1 MMKNYEK
8 RASTQMND
16 KTTKKILREN
26 MRKMKWLVTF
36 FICEKG
42 HNWLWNGTYILCF
55 FLKKITTSG
64 KIFHDRWSQHISPL
78 LTGWLRISGENLNK
92 KMFKKMRASSQV
104 SERAG
109 GESRV
114 ADTGSL
120 SSPADILCHSIL
132 TSTFSASFRLNFTVF
147 YSNLPLSTL
156 LYYALLHTSLLY

>member
-1 MMKNYEK
+1 M
-8 RASTQMND
+8 AL
-16 KTTKKILREN
+16 ILHS
-26 MRKMKWLVTF
+26 KSIYFV
-36 FICEKG
+36 
-42 HNWLWNGTYILCF
+42 CF
-55 FLKKITTSG
+55 FLKRITTPV
-64 KIFHDRWSQHISPL
+64 KHFRYRWSRHTSPL
-78 LTGWLRISGENLNK
+78 LTVWLRIPGENLNK

-132 TSTFSASFRLNFTVF
+132 TSTFSSSSRLNFTVF

-156 LYYALLHTSLLY
+156 LYCALLHTSLLFYSYTPLLYFDTVSCANTLCLILLY